1 MNIYKD
7 LEDSLYDLVI
17 GLFPTW
23 TIIFAYAN
31 CEDPVSPYM
40 VIDVRKLE
48 TIGQQYTSHLGEVN
62 LLTGDAVTTTIQDSL
77 TQVRFEFVGKYDDNT
92 TTAEMAHQLELAM
105 RTPKGFELMKLNR
118 LALHKKMSARRLPVK
133 RDTDMY
139 MVYQLDVTFAY
150 CSMTVDDN
158 DWIAITGVNGIYH
171 DAGREPDHIINT
183 HFDITTPN
191 P

>member
-31 CEDPVSPYM
+31 NEDPVSPYM

-62 LLTGDAVTTTIQDSL
+62 LLTGESVTTTIQDSL

-150 CSMTVDDN
+150 CSMTVDDI
-158 DWIAITGVNGIYH
+158 DWIAVTGVNGIYH